1 MLIINV
7 KNGKID
13 AALKEFKRKVK
24 QTKQTQMV
32 RELQEFQKP
41 SVKRRLKK
49 QKAIYKQK
57 MRDHQKD

>member
-24 QTKQTQMV
+24 QTKQTQIV

-49 QKAIYKQK
+49 QKAIYKQR

>member
-49 QKAIYKQK
+49 QKAIYKQR